1 MQRCT
6 MPTDL
11 DEATT
16 GGASL
21 IFPDDAEGVRF
32 RLNEAAV
39 YDADEVRDELGAGD
53 DGTPA
58 FGRWLSVEIED
69 EDCWLNAPGEVIEEL
84 QRIEAEPGE
93 VLEVSRLEKSGNG
106 ETDPFEANI
115 SRKADADQTRL

>member
-1 MQRCT
+1 

-11 DEATT
+11 DEVTT

-32 RLNEAAV
+32 RLREASV
-39 YDADEVRDELGAGD
+39 YDADEVREQLGQDD

-58 FGRWLSVEIED
+58 YGRWLPVEIEE

-84 QRIEAEPGE
+84 QHIEAEPGE
-93 VLEVSRLEKSGNG
+93 VLEITRLEKSGNK
-106 ETDPFEANI
+106 ETDPFEANVT
-115 SRKADADQTRL
+115 RKADADQTRL